1 MDDSPCYEPRDA
13 EMSGVGL
20 GIALFFAIVVLC
32 LLVSAGLYRS
42 WQGGLEGRD
51 VRPARPSALIE
62 VEPRAEPGRAGR
74 PSLPSSER
82 EGREFSFRHGPD
94 AETDIE
100 RDWRAQTAAV
110 KDHLENYGWVDRAGG
125 WVRIPIERAMEL
137 SAQESAQRPS
147 PK

>member
-42 WQGGLEGRD
+42 WEGRPEGRD
-51 VRPARPSALIE
+51 GRPDRPGYASGSASMS
-62 VEPRAEPGRAGR
+62 ADGRAGR